1 MKKKKLKTKNS
12 SKHVTKK
19 AKAGQISKKMT
30 FMEVMQISPEA
41 AWILMSRGMH
51 CAGCH
56 LAANETI
63 EQGAIMHGIDPNKL
77 VKELNAKLTKKS
89 KKKNES

>member
-1 MKKKKLKTKNS
+1 MKSRILKNKNS
-12 SKHVTKK
+12 LKHTPKK
-19 AKAGQISKKMT
+19 AKSKEITKKMT

-41 AWILMSRGMH
+41 AWVLMNKGMH

-63 EQGAIMHGIDPNKL
+63 EQGAIMHGINPDKL
-77 VKELNAKLTKKS
+77 VKELNSKLNKKSS
-89 KKKNES
+89 KKKR